1 MDHIRDYWKDPVKKK
16 ARLEKMAHTRF
27 LNKQIEMKRRSQQLS
42 EFDELSRSIVR
53 LKKQKDELEA
63 NIKQILPQTK
73 TIFEDACLTDIT
85 IHNEFEIIA
94 ASVPFK
100 PMCGIYFL
108 IKEKKVVYVGQSVNV
123 PARVASHFHDK
134 QKSFENVAI
143 IECHPDQL
151 DVWETLYI
159 HLLRP
164 EQNGKGNTESGKT
177 TPMSLKEIIRQI
189 NTNKKEELDRRHIK
203 IANGFYES

>member
-1 MDHIRDYWKDPVKKK
+1 MDHIRDYWKDPVKKN
-16 ARLEKMAHTRF
+16 AMLEKRAHTRF
-27 LNKQIEMKRRSQQLS
+27 LNRQAEIEKRRKQL
-42 EFDELSRSIVR
+42 DEIDDLSKSIAY
-53 LKKQKDELEA
+53 LKKQKDELET

-73 TIFEDACLTDIT
+73 TIFEDACLKDIT

-94 ASVPFK
+94 ASIPFK
-100 PMCGIYFL
+100 PLCGIYFL

-123 PARVASHFHDK
+123 PTRIASHFHDK
-134 QKSFENVAI
+134 QKSFENFAF

-159 HLLRP
+159 HILKP
-164 EQNGKGNTESGKT
+164 EQNGKGSTESGKA

-189 NTNKKEELDRRHIK
+189 KTDKKQQLDRRHIT
-203 IANGFYES
+203 IANGFYQS